1 MSCVPVAASSNAKVG
16 LCQTKGGL
24 GAQGSAR
31 GNLQGKAWGFLA
43 GLAGLAVLG
52 LLGCA
57 AAPIHVECQEER
69 LHMSL
74 SDQSEDQR
82 RWSEEQLVECEK
94 RLESAKT
101 KDSAT
106 VENLNQRFTPKD
118 SL

>member
-1 MSCVPVAASSNAKVG
+1 MAAFA
-16 LCQTKGGL
+16 
-24 GAQGSAR
+24 A
-31 GNLQGKAWGFLA
+31 
-43 GLAGLAVLG
+43 LG

-74 SDQSEDQR
+74 GNQSEDQR
-82 RWSEEQLVECEK
+82 RWSEEQLADCEK
-94 RLESAKT
+94 RLESAKL